1 MENIRLYLKES
12 YNELIHHVTW
22 PTWPELFSN
31 AKLVIIATIIFALVI
46 FLLDLA
52 SKSFTTALY
61 SL

>member
-22 PTWPELFSN
+22 PTWPELFSS
-31 AKLVIIATIIFALVI
+31 AKLVIIATILFALVI
-46 FLLDLA
+46 FLYDLV
-52 SKSFTTALY
+52 SKSLTTALY